1 MSTAWTR
8 RGFLRGI
15 PVGIAATW
23 TIGPLSIATA
33 SDDATSTS
41 SDDAAR
47 TTQLPEHFPT
57 QDPALVSEVVGASH
71 GRIERVRELVTRHP
85 SLARASWD
93 WGFGDWET
101 ALGAASHVGNR
112 AIAELLIEHGARPD
126 LFTHAMLGHT
136 NVVRAAVEAQP
147 GIQSIAGPHGI
158 TLLQHA
164 RAGRDAAAETVRY
177 LESIEGADED
187 ATSLEISDDE
197 KAALHGRYTFGPGN
211 TDWFHVAKHSRG
223 MLMFSRAD
231 GTPRVLHRVEPH
243 GFAPAGAPAVSIRFR
258 MQDDRA
264 VALTVHDP
272 DPVVTATRADD

>member
-1 MSTAWTR
+1 MSTEWTR

-23 TIGPLSIATA
+23 TIGPLGVAAA

-41 SDDAAR
+41 DDAVP
-47 TTQLPEHFPT
+47 TTSLPEHFPA

-71 GRIERVRELVTRHP
+71 GRLERVRELVTRQP
-85 SLARASWD
+85 SLAKASWD

-136 NVVRAAVEAQP
+136 DVVRAAVEAQP
-147 GIQSIAGPHGI
+147 GIQSILGPHGI

-164 RAGRDAAAETVRY
+164 RAGRADAAETVRY
-177 LESIEGADED
+177 LESVGGADAG
-187 ATSLEISDDE
+187 ATSLEITDDE
-197 KAALHGRYTFGPGN
+197 KAALHGRYTFGPGD
-211 TDWFHVAKHSRG
+211 TDWFHVTKHSRG
-223 MLMFSRAD
+223 MLMFSRAE
-231 GTPRVLHRVEPH
+231 GTPRTLHRVEPH
-243 GFAPAGAPAVSIRFR
+243 GFAPAGAPAVRIRFR

-264 VALTVHDP
+264 VAVTVHDP
-272 DPVVTATRADD
+272 DPVVTATRTND